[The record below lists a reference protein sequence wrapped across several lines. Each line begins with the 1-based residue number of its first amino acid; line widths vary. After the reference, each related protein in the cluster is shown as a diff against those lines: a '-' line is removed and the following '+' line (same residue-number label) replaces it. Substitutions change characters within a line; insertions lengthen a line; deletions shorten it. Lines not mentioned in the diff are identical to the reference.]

1 MMDRG
6 MYTLSRIYGV
16 YGMKAQKY
24 SLVNPRGL
32 PTKLKIQWHSYRA
45 LLVLILVF
53 ALMLFMQNMV
63 IFWCAF
69 AAIIVSLYI
78 KGSLEEKLDAGIG
91 ELLRGQKNDDSEP
104 HPV

>member
-32 PTKLKIQWHSYRA
+32 PGKLKFQWHAYR
-45 LLVLILVF
+45 LLLALILLF
-53 ALMLFMQNMV
+53 ALMLFMQNTV

-78 KGSLEEKLDAGIG
+78 KGILEEKLDDGLAI
-91 ELLRGQKNDDSEP
+91 LMRGQKDDDGT